1 MSAKDKIREL
11 ISLEIITLKDDG
23 TGEDI
28 LKQYSNCEV
37 KTKLIEDLGQSYMI
51 RVVTGNPETIKSLE
65 PETIPEEDR
74 FEIMESVQDVL
85 KECGVPVYRSEFD
98 ENNIQNIANL
108 KQQQM
113 SNAIKTEMFNGLK
126 SLKDKNITELEI
138 NKISDKVKVVDQV
151 GEEVG
156 EALIKD

>member
-65 PETIPEEDR
+65 PEMIPEEDR
-74 FEIMESVQDVL
+74 FEIMESVQEVL
-85 KECGVPVYRSEFD
+85 KDCGVPVYRSEFD

-151 GEEVG
+151 GEEIG